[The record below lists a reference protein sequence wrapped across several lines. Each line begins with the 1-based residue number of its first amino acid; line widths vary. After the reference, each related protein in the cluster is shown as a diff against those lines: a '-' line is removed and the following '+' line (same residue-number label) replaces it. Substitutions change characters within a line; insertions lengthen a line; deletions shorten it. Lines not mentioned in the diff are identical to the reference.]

1 MQTTSLSD
9 TRKIWPALII
19 FLLVFTLCLLGI
31 VSRPG
36 SFLALFWP
44 ANAVLLAVLVR
55 RPQWATRAGWGM
67 AVLGYWRRIC

>member
-19 FLLVFTLCLLGI
+19 FTGVHS
-31 VSRPG
+31 VSAGHREPSG

-55 RPQWATRAGWGM
+55 RPQWATRAG
-67 AVLGYWRRIC
+67 

>member
-55 RPQWATRAGWGM
+55 RPQWRRAPAGEWRCWAT
-67 AVLGYWRRIC
+67 WRRIC